1 MVVEAQRLPVERLA
15 EAAAQ
20 VAETGDLRVALEAVA
35 AAVAEATRA
44 DLAVLRVLDEEGR
57 LATRAVAP
65 AGSSLG
71 AEVAGTRGLAEAV
84 VAGEPTEP
92 TRRVADKARAAGL
105 IALPAR
111 AGGHV
116 VGSVELIRVGEEFG
130 DDDRAVAGLAAGQ
143 LALAVRTLA
152 PSVAGSRIRDQRL
165 ELAGEALAAGGDA
178 RRVAQQAVR
187 IAVETTGAR
196 AELSG
201 ACGRSVRSSSRRS
214 ARSRQG
220 SQARRCSSQ
229 RRWSNGARQ
238 ASHRTRGRGRS

>member
-1 MVVEAQRLPVERLA
+1 MVVAAQRLPVERLA

-20 VAETGDLRVALEAVA
+20 VAETGDLRVALDAVA

-44 DLAVLRVLDEEGR
+44 DLAVLRLLDEDGR

-71 AEVAGTRGLAEAV
+71 AEVAGTRGLLESV

-92 TRRVADKARAAGL
+92 TRRVAEHARAAGL

-116 VGSVELIRVGEEFG
+116 VGSVELIRVADEFG
-130 DDDRAVAGLAAGQ
+130 DDDRALVGLAAGQ

-152 PSVAGSRIRDQRL
+152 PEVAGARIRAHRL
-165 ELAGEALAAGGDA
+165 ELAGEALAAGTHS
-178 RRVAQQAVR
+178 RRAAQQAVR
-187 IAVETTGAR
+187 IA
-196 AELSG
+196 
-201 ACGRSVRSSSRRS
+201 
-214 ARSRQG
+214 
-220 SQARRCSSQ
+220 
-229 RRWSNGARQ
+229 
-238 ASHRTRGRGRS
+238 